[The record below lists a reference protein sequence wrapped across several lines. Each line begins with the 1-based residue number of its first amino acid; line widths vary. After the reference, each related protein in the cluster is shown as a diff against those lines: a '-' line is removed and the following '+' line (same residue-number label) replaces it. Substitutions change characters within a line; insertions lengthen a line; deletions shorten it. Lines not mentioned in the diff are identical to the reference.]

1 MQRGKKKKSHGPD
14 FSTVRKSASGSVVTY
29 QRVFSSLAK
38 GNHIQGFISRNE
50 LILDKRILVI
60 DSKFLLSV
68 FIMLI
73 MVILIWF
80 LLPQF
85 LCDMPILRPVLWKCI

>member
-1 MQRGKKKKSHGPD
+1 MQREKKKILWPRFFYSEEICQWFSYDLSKSVF
-14 FSTVRKSASGSVVTY
+14 FSG
-29 QRVFSSLAK
+29 K
-38 GNHIQGFISRNE
+38 GNHIQGFISQNE

-60 DSKFLLSV
+60 DSKFLPSV

-80 LLPQF
+80 FLPQF